1 MAEVIDVQVLMQEIR
16 DRIRQDSDTRHSG
29 LPLPSALPM
38 PEMESLK
45 RLSKDL
51 HLRKAFVGRLPPEP
65 PTFRGRIGGLIVKAV
80 RRSLFWFISRLD
92 LFHSDVIEAFDLQ
105 FSILGTLS
113 SATRQNMETLELLKG
128 KLADIS
134 AELTRSLT
142 AEMAARE
149 RAEQVLRAEIAGRK
163 AITLTVAENMHRRQL
178 LEAGYRRI
186 EIAIHQMHSEISSQ
200 GTRIS
205 KLLEE
210 GPATTPNVQ
219 ESSSARYSGPR
230 SASVSLATR
239 GAVEPSS
246 MRERQWE
253 IGICGTFDV
262 SNYGDLLFPFIA
274 ESELKRRLGDV
285 TLRRFS
291 YHAKT
296 PASWPYE
303 VTSLTELPEMIHRL
317 DGLLVG
323 GGLLVRFDK
332 DVAPEYA
339 PPTLQIHHP
348 TGYWLTP
355 ALLALQ
361 HNVPLAWNAPGMDGN
376 GVPGWARPLVEMALA
391 LSTYVSVRD
400 KLSQAA
406 LEPLTY
412 RPISVVPDTA
422 FGLPHLLDFQGDP
435 SPEFTRLA
443 EAYRLASPY
452 IVFQP
457 NLGFE
462 GLIRV
467 IQNHPERFGKFQ
479 FLVLPISPEFGEH
492 PRSVDVDLPRVVR
505 LTEWPNP
512 LVIAE
517 LIGRSE
523 AAVGHSYHF
532 NITALVAG
540 VPAFRRVDLSK
551 GKFTAL
557 RHFET
562 VFVLPP
568 DGEVDVE
575 WFLARVGR
583 KLPSASVL
591 DTLGPL
597 RDHWDRI
604 AGMFQAK
611 QLPTAPALDR
621 FWQSLPG
628 LLENAE
634 TREATDH
641 ARPDEV
647 SAFIG

>member
-16 DRIRQDSDTRHSG
+16 DRVRQDSDTQHSG
-29 LPLPSALPM
+29 LPLPSALLM

-45 RLSKDL
+45 RLSKNL

-105 FSILGTLS
+105 FSVLATLS
-113 SATRQNMETLELLKG
+113 SATRRNMETLELLKG

-142 AEMAARE
+142 AEIAARE
-149 RAEQVLRAEIAGRK
+149 RAEQVLRDEIAERK
-163 AITLTVAENMHRRQL
+163 AMALTVAENMHSRQL

-186 EIAIHQMHSEISSQ
+186 DIAIRQMHSEISSQ

-205 KLLEE
+205 RLLDE
-210 GPATTPNVQ
+210 GPA
-219 ESSSARYSGPR
+219 
-230 SASVSLATR
+230 SLATR
-239 GAVEPSS
+239 GPVEEPSS

-253 IGICGTFDV
+253 VGICGTFDV

-291 YHAKT
+291 YNAKT

-355 ALLALQ
+355 ALMALQ

-376 GVPGWARPLVEMALA
+376 DVPGWARPLVEIALA
-391 LSTYVSVRD
+391 LSPYVSVRD
-400 KLSQAA
+400 ELSQAA

-412 RPISVVPDTA
+412 RPIAVVPDTA

-467 IQNHPERFGKFQ
+467 IQNHPERFSKFQ

-532 NITALVAG
+532 NITALAAG

-551 GKFTAL
+551 GEFTAL
-557 RHFET
+557 RHFDT

-583 KLPSASVL
+583 KPPSASVL
-591 DTLGPL
+591 ATLGPL

-611 QLPTAPALDR
+611 QFPTAPALDR

-634 TREATDH
+634 TREATVH

>member
-1 MAEVIDVQVLMQEIR
+1 MAEAIDVQVLMQEIR
-16 DRIRQDSDTRHSG
+16 DRVRQGSDTQPG
-29 LPLPSALPM
+29 LSLPPALPM
-38 PEMESLK
+38 TEMESLK
-45 RLSKDL
+45 RMSQDL
-51 HLRKAFVGRLPPEP
+51 HLRKALVGKLPPEP
-65 PTFRGRIGGLIVKAV
+65 PTFRGRVGGLIVKAV
-80 RRSLFWFISRLD
+80 RRSLFWFISRLEH
-92 LFHSDVIEAFDLQ
+92 FHSDMVEAFDLQ
-105 FSILGTLS
+105 FSVLDTLS
-113 SATRQNMETLELLKG
+113 SVTRQNMETLELLKG
-128 KLADIS
+128 KLADVS
-134 AELTRSLT
+134 AELTRSLA

-149 RAEQVLRAEIAGRK
+149 RAEQVLRAEIAERK
-163 AITLTVAENMHRRQL
+163 ALTRAVAENVQGRQVL
-178 LEAGYRRI
+178 AVSYGRLEMALR
-186 EIAIHQMHSEISSQ
+186 QMHAEISSQ
-200 GTRIS
+200 APRIS
-205 KLLEE
+205 NPLAEAP
-210 GPATTPNVQ
+210 GIT
-219 ESSSARYSGPR
+219 
-230 SASVSLATR
+230 SLATP
-239 GAVEPSS
+239 GAVKEPSP

-274 ESELKRRLGDV
+274 ESELRRRLGGV

-296 PASWPYE
+296 PPSWPYE

-317 DGLLVG
+317 DGLLMG

-339 PPTLQIHHP
+339 PPTPQIHHP

-355 ALLALQ
+355 ALMALQ

-376 GVPGWARPLVEMALA
+376 DVPGWARPLVEIALA
-391 LSTYVSVRD
+391 LSPYVSVRD
-400 KLSQAA
+400 ELSQAA

-412 RPISVVPDTA
+412 RPIAVVPDTA
-422 FGLPHLLDFQGDP
+422 FGLPRLLDFQGNP

-557 RHFET
+557 RHFDT

-583 KLPSASVL
+583 KPPSASVL
-591 DTLGPL
+591 ATLGPL

-604 AGMFQAK
+604 AEMFQAK
-611 QLPTAPALDR
+611 QFPTAPALDR

-634 TREATDH
+634 TREATVH

-647 SAFIG
+647 SARLLAVSQEFAKPQNFRGEV

>member
-16 DRIRQDSDTRHSG
+16 DRVRQDSATQHSG
-29 LPLPSALPM
+29 LPLPSALLM

-45 RLSKDL
+45 RLSKNL

-105 FSILGTLS
+105 FSVLATLS
-113 SATRQNMETLELLKG
+113 SATRRNMETLELLKG

-142 AEMAARE
+142 AEIAARE
-149 RAEQVLRAEIAGRK
+149 RAEQVLRDEIAERK
-163 AITLTVAENMHRRQL
+163 AMALTVAENMHSRQL

-186 EIAIHQMHSEISSQ
+186 DIAIRQMHSEISSQ

-205 KLLEE
+205 RLLDE
-210 GPATTPNVQ
+210 GPA
-219 ESSSARYSGPR
+219 
-230 SASVSLATR
+230 SLATR
-239 GAVEPSS
+239 GPVEEPSS

-253 IGICGTFDV
+253 VGICGTFDV

-291 YHAKT
+291 YNAKT

-355 ALLALQ
+355 ALMALQ

-376 GVPGWARPLVEMALA
+376 DVPGWARPLVEMALA
-391 LSTYVSVRD
+391 LSPYVSVRD
-400 KLSQAA
+400 ELSQAA

-412 RPISVVPDTA
+412 RPIAVVPDTA

-467 IQNHPERFGKFQ
+467 IQNHPERFSKFQ

-532 NITALVAG
+532 NITALAAG

-551 GKFTAL
+551 GEFTAL
-557 RHFET
+557 RHFDT

-583 KLPSASVL
+583 KPPSASVL
-591 DTLGPL
+591 ATLGPL

-611 QLPTAPALDR
+611 QFPTAPALDR

-634 TREATDH
+634 TREATVH